1 MINRTAKKIIFI
13 LIGVVVMILLHVNV
27 ITSQFV
33 HAQTTSEMQQKLK
46 ETEEKLRKL
55 KEEREKIKNTILS
68 EAQKQASLKQQKVV
82 LDSTIR
88 QNEIMIE
95 TLSLE
100 IEKLELELSI
110 LIDEQAKLEDRIKEL
125 NEELKRLQNEYEIS
139 INFLY
144 KRQISSP
151 SLLYESTSLENAILE
166 QEKQKAITTIIK
178 NKKEEII
185 TFENE
190 LQEKKQTI
198 IQKKDEINKIKEETV
213 SKYEG
218 LKMQQQALEWQKQNK
233 DKQIQESLNNQKD
246 LFSKDAQLSEEMKRL
261 ERELSEYRLKLAV
274 MPPSGAFVKAGQVI
288 GFQGRTGF
296 SCSYYPANP
305 VPRTNN
311 YCSHLG
317 PNWYYYDP
325 VQYPS
330 LGSHLH
336 LEVIVNGQR
345 KNADTYLPGR
355 ANNNLVSHPP
365 MFNYVITQSSVA
377 HGGPVDI
384 ASYHGAPIYAMSDG
398 YIRYGCYDYNGTFK
412 NDPAY
417 YAVLVHVGSD
427 GKPNGI
433 VTQYWH
439 LLRNVPCP

>member
-1 MINRTAKKIIFI
+1 MILRNAKNIIFV
-13 LIGVVVMILLHVNV
+13 LIGIVLIILLNINV
-27 ITSQFV
+27 ISSYFV
-33 HAQTTSEMQQKLK
+33 HAQATSETQQKLK
-46 ETEEKLRKL
+46 ETEEKLKKL
-55 KEEREKIKNTILS
+55 KEEREKVKNTILAES
-68 EAQKQASLKQQKVV
+68 QKQASLKQQKVV

-95 TLSLE
+95 TLNLE
-100 IEKLELELSI
+100 IEKLEIELSI
-110 LIDEQAKLEDRIKEL
+110 LIDEQTKLETRIKKL

-144 KRQISSP
+144 KRHISSP
-151 SLLYESTSLENAILE
+151 NLLYESTSLEKAILE
-166 QEKQKAITTIIK
+166 QEKQKALTTIIK

-185 TFENE
+185 RFEKE
-190 LQEKKQTI
+190 LQEKKEI
-198 IQKKDEINKIKEETV
+198 ITQKKEEINKIKEETV

-218 LKMQQQALEWQKQNK
+218 LKMQQEALEWQKQNK
-233 DKQIQESLNNQKD
+233 DKQIQESIKNQRD
-246 LFSKDAQLSEEMKRL
+246 LFSQDARLSEEMKKL

-325 VQYPS
+325 VQFPT

-345 KNADTYLPGR
+345 KNADTYLPGGP
-355 ANNNLVSHPP
+355 NNHLISHPP
-365 MFNYVITQSSVA
+365 MFNYVITQSSAA

-384 ASYHGAPIYAMSDG
+384 ASYHGAPIYSMSDG